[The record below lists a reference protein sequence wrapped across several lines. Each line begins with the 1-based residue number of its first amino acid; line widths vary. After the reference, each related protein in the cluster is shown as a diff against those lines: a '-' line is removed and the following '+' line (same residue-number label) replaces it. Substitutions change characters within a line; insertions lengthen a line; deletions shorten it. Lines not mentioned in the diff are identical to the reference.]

1 MTLAA
6 ETKYFL
12 DVELTVVAC
21 GGGILVSPRREFF
34 RVIGHSKECGR
45 KVRMKLLGQ
54 RSNGLLK
61 ICNLIRVHPQR
72 HNSVRGVKHAF
83 KKCKNNHC

>member
-1 MTLAA
+1 M
-6 ETKYFL
+6 
-12 DVELTVVAC
+12 
-21 GGGILVSPRREFF
+21 P
-34 RVIGHSKECGR
+34 KECGR

-72 HNSVRGVKHAF
+72 HNSVRGVKHVL
-83 KKCKNNHC
+83 KNVVKITIAKIFGRALPYIAS